1 MPRKKDTITLSIPP
15 GTKEKLEQLAG
26 QLGIY
31 WGKSPSIS
39 GLLVAL
45 AECQYEL
52 GPPFTLNGTQ
62 VQALEQ
68 ALKLLQDNGMM
79 GHAHTLAALLLDRGN
94 LDPPLRQ
101 QIMKQ
106 MEPTAGWRVIVE
118 KQYLEPCQPFRVL
131 YRNSQGQ
138 ELDYAVRYGEIT
150 FEEKRFYLHIWCEE
164 TQDADPRYPQLQ
176 HNRCLRFDR
185 ILSIVKMD
193 GQWRSEGLDFL
204 KVQLHFCGG
213 MVKAYESKSHDLH
226 NEVRGE
232 VRQVVRRVT
241 NPFWLFRDVR
251 RYGGD
256 CEIISPANLR
266 QQFQEELKAW
276 CRKYDLKTD

>member
-15 GTKEKLEQLAG
+15 GTREKLEQLAS
-26 QLGIY
+26 QLGIF

-52 GPPFTLNGTQ
+52 GPPFALNPSQ

-79 GHAHTLAALLLDRGN
+79 GEAHTLAALLLDRVN

-101 QIMKQ
+101 KIMKQ

-118 KQYLEPCQPFRVL
+118 KQYLEAHQPFRVL

-138 ELDYAVRYGEIT
+138 ELDYAVLYGEIT
-150 FEEKRFYLHIWCEE
+150 FEEKRFYLNIWCEE
-164 TQDADPRYPQLQ
+164 TQDADPRYPELS

-185 ILSIVKMD
+185 ILSIVKME

-204 KVQLHFCGG
+204 KVQLHFYGG
-213 MVKAYESKSHDLH
+213 MVKAYESKPHDVD

-241 NPFWLFRDVR
+241 NPFWLLRDVR

-256 CEIISPANLR
+256 CEIISPGSLR
-266 QQFQEELKAW
+266 QQFQEELKDW
-276 CRKYDLKTD
+276 CRRYE

>member
-15 GTKEKLEQLAG
+15 GTKEKLEQLAS
-26 QLGIY
+26 QLGIF

-45 AECQYEL
+45 AECQYEF
-52 GPPFTLNGTQ
+52 GPPFALNSSQ

-68 ALKLLQDNGMM
+68 ALKLLQDSGYM
-79 GHAHTLAALLLDRGN
+79 GHAHTLVALLLDRGN

-101 QIMKQ
+101 ELMKQ

-118 KQYLEPCQPFRVL
+118 KQYLDQNQPFRVL

-138 ELDYAVRYGEIT
+138 ELDYAVHYGEIA
-150 FEEKRFYLHIWCEE
+150 FEEKRFYLNIWCEE
-164 TQDADPRYPQLQ
+164 TEDADARYPQLV

-193 GQWRSEGLDFL
+193 GQWRSEGLDYL
-204 KVQLHFCGG
+204 KVQLHFYRG
-213 MVKAYESKSHDLH
+213 MVKAYESKDNDLD
-226 NEVRGE
+226 NEVIGQ

-241 NPFWLFRDVR
+241 NPFWLLRDVR

-256 CEIISPANLR
+256 CEIISPGSLR
-266 QQFQEELKAW
+266 QQFQEELKDW
-276 CRKYDLKTD
+276 CRRYE